1 MKKTIQTLMTAAVFA
16 AALGTGVGDTI
27 SAQYSSGADDVTTV
41 PQTTYGPPVWM
52 QTTDETEEETTDL
65 RDEGEATVY
74 TDDDSTTPL
83 ETNLQLSGQVTIPM
97 MTTTLATT
105 LSFMG
110 TTAIPQQSETTT
122 CTTVAF
128 EGTAPIPT
136 TTEPEELVTP
146 GEAPLYHEPGDPDYN
161 GSIDARDL
169 TLLKQYLLSNK
180 AYGIDAETYDVNM
193 DGDINR
199 EDVKAL
205 LRLLTGKPEDE
216 GETTSTDTS
225 DQMTT
230 TTTLGTSTCPL
241 YGPPPAY

>member
-1 MKKTIQTLMTAAVFA
+1 MKKSIQTLMTAAVFA

-27 SAQYSSGADDVTTV
+27 SAQFSAGADDVTTV

-52 QTTDETEEETTDL
+52 MTTDETEEEIEPIRLD
-65 RDEGEATVY
+65 GEAPVY
-74 TDDDSTTPL
+74 SDETTGTTL
-83 ETNLQLSGQVTIPM
+83 L
-97 MTTTLATT
+97 TTTELMLA
-105 LSFMG
+105 G
-110 TTAIPQQSETTT
+110 TSMVPQISSTTTT
-122 CTTVAF
+122 CTTVGF

-216 GETTSTDTS
+216 EEKPSTDES
-225 DQMTT
+225 DLMTA